1 MPLRLRVGE
10 RKLDL
15 SIDPPGPDQ
24 CRIEALDPV
33 RGHDDLDVAAL
44 VESIKLVEELQHG
57 SLYLSGTTARRI
69 VPFASDGIDLVDKDD
84 RGAEIVGDP
93 EELPHELRT
102 VTQVLLDKLRPND
115 AQKGSGGVIG
125 HGLGQQCLA
134 RSRLSVKDDPLRGLD
149 TNVFVEFRMG
159 QRELDGLLDFLDLVL
174 EASDVR
180 VAFQR
185 GLLDL
190 HDADH
195 RIRVV
200 RQYPNDAHRLVVK
213 QDRGT
218 GIEKILVDTGQ
229 NINVVFGTDGGTH
242 NGMVV
247 VDELLQRSDPQG
259 RTTQFFQFFSF
270 FLVAFLG
277 RLEDL
282 VVADEFFLH
291 EQIILDPLQFQQ
303 PQLALG
309 CRNDRRGFVETRRA
323 LPAAAASLP
332 VGRARLEA
340 LFLFLLFGAV
350 GIVLRAISAWG
361 RSASPAGSGLHVS
374 HSVVVVVVVVISVSV
389 FIFIVVFF
397 IFFIFVVVFI
407 VIVVLIVVIFIFI
420 FFVLTFIVFFIVIV
434 IFVFVFIVIFVFIFV
449 FIVFFVLVFVWVL
462 VSAATVVVAGLSIIL
477 NLPAHGVVF
486 RNIFVK
492 CGWGVLIATPVVR
505 GHALFVCI
513 PALFQVFVRCDE
525 ATEIATVHNLSFG
538 HVVPPAAATEA
549 AIVLAIPMVSDPPV
563 EGVIA
568 VGPVAMPGLIVTGVV
583 EAFGGVAVSE
593 IHVGP
598 EVDVGP
604 LGFLKDA
611 TEPSLSAAVD
621 GAL

>member
-1 MPLRLRVGE
+1 LLNCCCCCYYYHLACATSNRASN
-10 RKLDL
+10 LDFGTIGFFVANL
-15 SIDPPGPDQ
+15 GILFGFS
-24 CRIEALDPV
+24 LDPV
-33 RGHDDLDVAAL
+33 ASFVFFPLEHELGIVSATRFLVIVVVVFVFVIVGAL
-44 VESIKLVEELQHG
+44 ATRLRAGIRNFLAEGLFLAEFSG
-57 SLYLSGTTARRI
+57 SLGNPRAVFIR
-69 VPFASDGIDLVDKDD
+69 FALEEERFLVFTI
-84 RGAEIVGDP
+84 GAFFV
-93 EELPHELRT
+93 
-102 VTQVLLDKLRPND
+102 
-115 AQKGSGGVIG
+115 
-125 HGLGQQCLA
+125 
-134 RSRLSVKDDPLRGLD
+134 
-149 TNVFVEFRMG
+149 VFVFI
-159 QRELDGLLDFLDLVL
+159 F
-174 EASDVR
+174 
-180 VAFQR
+180 F
-185 GLLDL
+185 
-190 HDADH
+190 
-195 RIRVV
+195 
-200 RQYPNDAHRLVVK
+200 
-213 QDRGT
+213 
-218 GIEKILVDTGQ
+218 ILVF
-229 NINVVFGTDGGTH
+229 ILIVFVFVVFVF
-242 NGMVV
+242 VV
-247 VDELLQRSDPQG
+247 FVFVLV
-259 RTTQFFQFFSF
+259 FFILAFILIVFVFF
-270 FLVAFLG
+270 V
-277 RLEDL
+277 
-282 VVADEFFLH
+282 
-291 EQIILDPLQFQQ
+291 IIF
-303 PQLALG
+303 
-309 CRNDRRGFVETRRA
+309 
-323 LPAAAASLP
+323 
-332 VGRARLEA
+332 
-340 LFLFLLFGAV
+340 
-350 GIVLRAISAWG
+350 
-361 RSASPAGSGLHVS
+361 
-374 HSVVVVVVVVISVSV
+374 VVVVVVVISVSV